1 MLQTFIDISGQYFR
15 QTKTVIRRPSLV
27 QKTIFWRTPY
37 FSERGANEILE
48 QWHAARITPEFFR
61 AKRYRFVLTDVELI
75 HDGRIFIPKVYKV
88 RKIGQ
93 NIAALLFSE
102 AERNSATL
110 AYLHDHGVHVPIP
123 VGVLNAYTCG
133 YLTDSVLFQE
143 RLPLCGVAY
152 KQFLLGAKQM
162 SDEARLDFYRQV
174 GESLGKVHALGVY
187 TEDTDQNMMVEDLG
201 DNRFKFHYF
210 DFDNFYPWRYPTFRR
225 TAHAIRHYADSKHY
239 TCTQDE
245 LHALLD
251 AYVSSRNIKKWLN
264 PLVDNLK
271 SSKPHIFYSTTNKI
285 DPSTM
290 STKQ

>member
-1 MLQTFIDISGQYFR
+1 MLKSFIDISGQYFR
-15 QTKTVIRRPSLV
+15 QTKTVIRRTSLV
-27 QKTIFWRTPY
+27 QKTIFWRSPF

-48 QWHAARITPEFFR
+48 QWHETRLTPEFFR
-61 AKRYRFVLTDVELI
+61 AKRYRFVLTDVELV

-88 RKIGQ
+88 RKVGQ

-102 AERNSATL
+102 AERNNATL
-110 AYLHDHGVHVPIP
+110 AYLYDHGVHVPIP

-143 RLPLCGVAY
+143 RLPQHCVAY

-162 SDEARLDFYRQV
+162 SDDARLSFYRQV
-174 GESLGKVHALGVY
+174 GESLSKVHALGVY

-225 TAHAIRHYADSKHY
+225 TAHAICHYADSLNY
-239 TCTQDE
+239 TCTPEE
-245 LHALLD
+245 LHAFIS
-251 AYVSSRNIKKWLN
+251 AYVSSRNTLNWLEPLTENVRSKRPHLFNRLLTKK
-264 PLVDNLK
+264 
-271 SSKPHIFYSTTNKI
+271 
-285 DPSTM
+285 
-290 STKQ
+290 